1 MDNLTGPYIKFSFYI
16 TELFYFIP
24 SGPHPGLRNTT
35 VSLNSWI
42 TSSQVVLPLS
52 SVFHHV
58 HFLSFSDKTDIV
70 SPSHIQRPISLFQFF
85 GGGRLPSRIQE
96 ATPPP
101 LTILSS
107 GLLVQCKEL
116 RMYKASDH
124 MVPGTP
130 RLQTQPVMFREPGCW
145 ELNPGWCGMPATIQ
159 SPGLLF
165 LYFKTK
171 QTWFHWTLE
180 LFLKNLPVQYLE
192 YRNTRMMGAGSW
204 GDVCKKKASWRWMRC
219 QPIHLTL

>member
-1 MDNLTGPYIKFSFYI
+1 MDPLKHTQSSFHEMDNLTGPYIKFSFYI

-96 ATPPP
+96 ATPSPNYSLIWTAGSMQGAQNVQSLRPYGARDSPP
-101 LTILSS
+101 TNTTSD
-107 GLLVQCKEL
+107 VQGTRVL
-116 RMYKASDH
+116 R
-124 MVPGTP
+124 TEP
-130 RLQTQPVMFREPGCW
+130 RLMRH
-145 ELNPGWCGMPATIQ
+145 ASHYTI
-159 SPGLLF
+159 SWSLISLF
-165 LYFKTK
+165 
-171 QTWFHWTLE
+171 
-180 LFLKNLPVQYLE
+180 
-192 YRNTRMMGAGSW
+192 
-204 GDVCKKKASWRWMRC
+204 
-219 QPIHLTL
+219 